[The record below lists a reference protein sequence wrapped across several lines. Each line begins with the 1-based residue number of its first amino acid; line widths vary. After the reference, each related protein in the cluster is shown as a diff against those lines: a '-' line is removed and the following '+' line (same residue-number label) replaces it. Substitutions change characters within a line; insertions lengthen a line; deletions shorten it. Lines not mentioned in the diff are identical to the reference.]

1 MPHENSRGD
10 GKQRGVGGVKS
21 LVLAGLTPPAG
32 LRVSSRKIHK
42 GGETVAMRGRKP
54 KPTAIKELEGN
65 PGKRPLPNEPT
76 FSPVFPKTPPKW
88 LSKEAQKLW
97 GELVPMLQSVPGLLQ
112 SVDVSAV
119 ELLCESYAQWKA
131 AAQVLQEHGQTF
143 TTPNGYVQ
151 QRPEVAIAQK
161 NAKLVKELCAEF
173 GLTPSSR
180 SRINLKLPEGDD
192 GFDDF

>member
-1 MPHENSRGD
+1 M
-10 GKQRGVGGVKS
+10 KS
-21 LVLAGLTPPAG
+21 LELTAWRPLAD

-42 GGETVAMRGRKP
+42 GGETVATRGRKP
-54 KPTAIKELEGN
+54 KPTAIKQLEGN
-65 PGKRPLPNEPT
+65 PGKRPLPQE
-76 FSPVFPKTPPKW
+76 PVFGSAFPDEPPKW
-88 LSKEAQKLW
+88 LSQEAKRLW
-97 GELVPMLQSVPGLLQ
+97 KELVPQLRSIPGLIQ
-112 SVDVSAV
+112 CVDVSAV
-119 ELLCESYAQWKA
+119 ELLCESYAQWREA
-131 AAQVLQEHGQTF
+131 ALILQKEGQTF